1 MNTYDFELI
10 EEKLLALL
18 NEMETQDNLLS
29 YYPDDRLSFAEE
41 MAQIKEFIDVAGE
54 YGLAYESIVAN
65 LEQVPFILS
74 GKAAVNLLELGLL
87 MKFKTDREED
97 AIFDF
102 R

>member
-1 MNTYDFELI
+1 MNTYNFKLI
-10 EEKLLALL
+10 EEKLLGLL
-18 NEMETQDNLLS
+18 NEMEIQTNLS
-29 YYPDDRLSFAEE
+29 SHYPDDRLSFTEE
-41 MAQIKEFIDVAGE
+41 MSNIKKFIDIAGE

-65 LEQVPFILS
+65 IEQVPFILS

-87 MKFKTDREED
+87 MKFKADREED